1 MENKTNKVEQQI
13 EDNKSVS
20 KYKMSKKTL
29 FSMLSVLVCLVL
41 IVVLSFTG
49 AIFNPEVLKNLT
61 YWINVI
67 LSCAICIFGMITG
80 QQMGDDMS
88 RNNPQGQFR
97 MSLKKYSANY
107 KKVDE
112 NKKSSYFEDW
122 LDLYRQKKIFR
133 KMRRILKDNGVH
145 QMEVLDLDLSEL
157 SNLLSPWKK
166 EWEHTPHYE
175 KYKVGEESITY
186 FLSYTEEQ
194 IEVIKYCLKGEV
206 KVSYLPQSFFMDAL
220 NQSEKDMWE
229 SAATSSAKKNLY
241 LGSSYAYR
249 LLALV
254 AVSIVFAG
262 LQPQSYDQYNITVAI
277 INFVSRIFTLTMAV
291 IWGIYIGFELV
302 KIDIS
307 FIDFK
312 SDILGQYS
320 NEYDSGEFKP
330 ESLEDRAKR
339 IYEEAEKNKPK
350 IELVG
355 LEENL
360 SILLENKGEI
370 IDEGESEQ

>member
-13 EDNKSVS
+13 DENKSLS

-29 FSMLSVLVCLVL
+29 FSMLSIAVCIIL
-41 IVVLSFTG
+41 IIVLSVTG
-49 AIFNPEVLKNLT
+49 ALFNPEVLKDVT

-88 RNNPQGQFR
+88 RNNPLGQFR
-97 MSLKKYSANY
+97 ISLKKYSSSY
-107 KKVDE
+107 KKVDDG
-112 NKKSSYFEDW
+112 KMSSHFEDW

-133 KMRRILKDNGVH
+133 KMRRLLKDNGVH

-157 SNLLSPWKK
+157 SNLKTPWKK
-166 EWEHTPHYE
+166 DWEHTPSYK
-175 KYKVGEESITY
+175 KYYDEESKESITY

-194 IEVIKYCLKGEV
+194 IEVIEYCIQGKV
-206 KVSYLPQSFFMDAL
+206 KVSILPPSFFMDAL
-220 NQSEKDMWE
+220 NQSERDIWE
-229 SAATSSAKKNLY
+229 SAANSSKKKNLY
-241 LGSSYAYR
+241 LSSSYAYR
-249 LLALV
+249 LAALV

-262 LQPQSYDQYNITVAI
+262 LQPQAYDQYSITLAI
-277 INFVSRIFTLTMAV
+277 VNLVSRIFTLTMAV

-312 SDILGQYS
+312 TDILSQYA
-320 NEYDSGEFKP
+320 NEYEDGSYKP
-330 ESLEDRAKR
+330 ETIEERAKR
-339 IYEEAEKNKPK
+339 IYEEAEKNKPQV
-350 IELVG
+350 ELVG
-355 LEENL
+355 LEQNL
-360 SILLENKGEI
+360 SILLENKEEI
-370 IDEGESEQ
+370 IDGRE